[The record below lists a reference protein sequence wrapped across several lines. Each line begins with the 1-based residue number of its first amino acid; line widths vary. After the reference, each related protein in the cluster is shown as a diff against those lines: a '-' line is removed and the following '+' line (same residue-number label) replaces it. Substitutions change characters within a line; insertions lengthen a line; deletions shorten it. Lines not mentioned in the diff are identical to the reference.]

1 MMLGRRRVQTAGVP
15 EAVRR
20 AHRPDHQLI
29 LYVGLL
35 MLFGLIVMYAIGPQ
49 RAQVL
54 NDSYNT
60 DMYTGEYFVIKQ
72 TISLLVA
79 IGGFVALSLLPLS
92 LLHKYAGK
100 VLIAG
105 LGLCAALFLLGN
117 LLHVDQITQCA
128 LGACRWFN
136 LGPLGTFQPAELLKF
151 GILIYVARLLA
162 ERMKQGT
169 VNDWQ
174 ETLLPMGIITG
185 VSMLFVIV
193 MQKDMGTGIALLAII
208 ASMVVVAGINVK
220 ILLKIGSILLV
231 AGILLVVTSPHRMER
246 VGTFL
251 RGDDIATEQASSDD
265 YHIKHAKIA
274 IGTGGLFGVGIG
286 NSVQAT
292 GYLPEAINDSVFAI
306 MGETFGFVGLTVI
319 IVLFTSLLVRIL
331 RIADRLSD
339 PWLRLMVAGIFGWVA
354 AHVVLNIA
362 SMIGVFPLTGITL
375 PLLSFGG
382 TSMVFIAAALGI
394 VFQASR
400 LTTHGLTQEKEAVYA
415 NSYRGR
421 GVGRSRHTSRR
432 RTT

>member
-1 MMLGRRRVQTAGVP
+1 MMRRRKPQLSTADGAVQ
-15 EAVRR
+15 R
-20 AHRPDHQLI
+20 AHRPDYQLI

-35 MLFGLIVMYAIGPQ
+35 MLFGLIIMYAIGPQ
-49 RAQVL
+49 RAQVM
-54 NDSYNT
+54 NDAYNT
-60 DMYTGEYFVIKQ
+60 DAYTGEYFVIKQ
-72 TISLLVA
+72 TASLLVA
-79 IGGFVALSLLPLS
+79 IGGFVALSIMPLR
-92 LLHKYAGK
+92 LLHKYASK

-105 LGLCAALFLLGN
+105 LVLSALLFLFGN
-117 LLHVDQITQCA
+117 LLHVEQIAQCT

-136 LGPLGTFQPAELLKF
+136 LGPLGTFQPAEVLKF
-151 GILIYVARLLA
+151 GVLIYLGRLLA

-169 VNDWQ
+169 VNDWN
-174 ETLLPMGIITG
+174 ETLLPTLIITG

-193 MQKDMGTGIALLAII
+193 MQRDMGTGIALLSII
-208 ASMVVVAGINVK
+208 SSMVVVAGLDSK
-220 ILLKIGSILLV
+220 LLLKLGGALLV
-231 AGILLVVTSPHRMER
+231 VGLLLVVTSPHRLER

-251 RGDDIATEQASSDD
+251 RGDDVASQQSSDDD
-265 YHIKHAKIA
+265 YHIRHAKIA

-306 MGETFGFVGLTVI
+306 MGETFGFVGVTVI
-319 IVLFTSLLVRIL
+319 IILFTALLVRIL
-331 RIADRLSD
+331 RTADRLSD
-339 PWLRLMVAGIFGWVA
+339 PWLRLVVTGIFGWIV

-382 TSMVFIAAALGI
+382 TSMVFIAAALGV

-400 LTTHGLTQEKEAVYA
+400 LTMHGLTLGKEPYA

-421 GVGRSRHTSRR
+421 GVGRTRYAGRR